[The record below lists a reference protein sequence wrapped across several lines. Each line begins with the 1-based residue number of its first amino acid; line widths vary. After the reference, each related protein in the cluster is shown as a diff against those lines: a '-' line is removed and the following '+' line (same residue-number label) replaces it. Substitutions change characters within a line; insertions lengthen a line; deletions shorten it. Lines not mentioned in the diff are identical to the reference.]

1 MNEEDKYEN
10 PTERRNLRFKYR
22 ELIADTERRF
32 EFRYPRICFT
42 FCYVMNINCIH
53 ANRAVNRGGIVGG
66 GGATPPQDWP
76 ISHIRKIGNPFGNI
90 KNLR

>member
-32 EFRYPRICFT
+32 EF
-42 FCYVMNINCIH
+42 
-53 ANRAVNRGGIVGG
+53 
-66 GGATPPQDWP
+66 
-76 ISHIRKIGNPFGNI
+76 
-90 KNLR
+90 